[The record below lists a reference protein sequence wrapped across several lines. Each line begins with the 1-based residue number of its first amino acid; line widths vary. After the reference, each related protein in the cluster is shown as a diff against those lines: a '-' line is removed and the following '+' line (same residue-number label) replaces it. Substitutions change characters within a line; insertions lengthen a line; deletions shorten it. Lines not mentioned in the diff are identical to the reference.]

1 MLEIEVKVPVKD
13 LKALE
18 QRLKRL
24 GARDF
29 GTSYQRDVYF
39 AHPGRDFAVTDEALR
54 LRVDNDLSLITYKGP
69 KVDADTKTREELEV
83 SVSSVEVMT
92 QVLERLGFR
101 PVLMVSK
108 KRVVLGLRGLSVC
121 LDTVEGL
128 GDFVEF
134 EYDDEDLAEG
144 KRRIEELMGELHL
157 KGNERRSY
165 LELLLERQASKPT
178 S

>member
-1 MLEIEVKVPVKD
+1 MEIEVKVPVKD

-69 KVDADTKTREELEV
+69 KIDADTKTREELEV